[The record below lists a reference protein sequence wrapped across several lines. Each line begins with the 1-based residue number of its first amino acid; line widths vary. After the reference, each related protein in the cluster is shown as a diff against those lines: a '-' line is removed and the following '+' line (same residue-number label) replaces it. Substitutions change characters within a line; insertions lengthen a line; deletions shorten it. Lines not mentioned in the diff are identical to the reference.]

1 MYAAHAYDGAQM
13 ITRAILKAGL
23 NRYRIR
29 DAQAEMNRYRG
40 ITGEIVMDDAYS
52 DRGPV
57 ALATVRNGR
66 WVYNE
71 PKVARA
77 F

>member
-1 MYAAHAYDGAQM
+1 MV
-13 ITRAILKAGL
+13 IRAIRKAGL

-29 DAQAEMNRYRG
+29 DALAEMDRYPG
-40 ITGEIVMDDAYS
+40 VTGEIVMDEVHA

-57 ALATVRNGR
+57 TMATVRNGR

-71 PKVARA
+71 PKVDGV